1 MQYLEEVLET
11 YKFDIRIKNEQKQC
25 IQHLLNDQNV
35 LAMLPTGFGKSLIY
49 TLFVLMKSKVI
60 LHSN

>member
-1 MQYLEEVLET
+1 MQYLEEIIEA

-35 LAMLPTGFGKSLIY
+35 FAMLPTGFGKSLIY
-49 TLFVLMKSKVI
+49 TLFVLMKSKVV